1 MPPFWELLVTLPFL
15 SFSRAIMLLYFCVY
29 NKPLAPGFH
38 SIFWSLFN
46 LDYFPFTGPENTIA
60 TRQSALLK
68 HALQIV
74 T

>member
-1 MPPFWELLVTLPFL
+1 
-15 SFSRAIMLLYFCVY
+15 MLLHFCVY
-29 NKPLAPGFH
+29 NKPLAPGFD

-46 LDYFPFTGPENTIA
+46 LDHLSLTGPRNTIA

-74 T
+74 TTLKQTSSTYLSDY